1 MGGGG
6 LLRGQLSC
14 LSGGLP
20 TGWRGSRHLL
30 QADGEGPVIR
40 LKAFGPHIPCGSP
53 WYGSRGG
60 GNRLLGGLLGGPLSG
75 LLGGPLGGLLGGPL
89 GGLLGGPLGELLGGP
104 FGELLYASSWC
115 FC

>member
-1 MGGGG
+1 MA
-6 LLRGQLSC
+6 RVPPSAP
-14 LSGGLP
+14 S
-20 TGWRGSRHLL
+20 GWRGSRHPL
-30 QADGEGPVIR
+30 QSFRPSHPLWIALVR
-40 LKAFGPHIPCGSP
+40 LP
-53 WYGSRGG
+53 WG
-60 GNRLLGGLLGGPLSG
+60 GNRLLGGLLGGPLSGLLGGPLGG